1 MKKNELL
8 DENLTLRKKVERL
21 TTKNRSLEVL
31 SDDLKSENKTLKS
44 NLIKQE
50 IQINSVVNVMKAK
63 NDLLEAKDAMIETL
77 KSQRTVC
84 RMLKRLNMYSP
95 NQQSSTTYYL
105 THTFVGKLHNLKP
118 TIQMAPLK
126 YYCRYPITISTG
138 RPPTS
143 FPNPK

>member
-50 IQINSVVNVMKAK
+50 IQINSFVNVMKTK

-77 KSQRTVC
+77 KSQI
-84 RMLKRLNMYSP
+84 KKLN
-95 NQQSSTTYYL
+95 QKYL
-105 THTFVGKLHNLKP
+105 N
-118 TIQMAPLK
+118 
-126 YYCRYPITISTG
+126 
-138 RPPTS
+138 
-143 FPNPK
+143 

>member
-31 SDDLKSENKTLKS
+31 SDDLKSENNTLKS

-50 IQINSVVNVMKAK
+50 IQINSIVNVMKTK

-77 KSQRTVC
+77 KFQI
-84 RMLKRLNMYSP
+84 KNLN
-95 NQQSSTTYYL
+95 QKYL
-105 THTFVGKLHNLKP
+105 N
-118 TIQMAPLK
+118 
-126 YYCRYPITISTG
+126 
-138 RPPTS
+138 
-143 FPNPK
+143 

>member
-77 KSQRTVC
+77 KSQI
-84 RMLKRLNMYSP
+84 KNLN
-95 NQQSSTTYYL
+95 QKYL
-105 THTFVGKLHNLKP
+105 D
-118 TIQMAPLK
+118 
-126 YYCRYPITISTG
+126 
-138 RPPTS
+138 
-143 FPNPK
+143 

>member
-31 SDDLKSENKTLKS
+31 SDDLISENKTLKS

-50 IQINSVVNVMKAK
+50 IQINSVVNVMKTK

-77 KSQRTVC
+77 KSQI
-84 RMLKRLNMYSP
+84 KNLN
-95 NQQSSTTYYL
+95 QKYL
-105 THTFVGKLHNLKP
+105 N
-118 TIQMAPLK
+118 
-126 YYCRYPITISTG
+126 
-138 RPPTS
+138 
-143 FPNPK
+143 

>member
-50 IQINSVVNVMKAK
+50 IQINSVINIMKAK

-77 KSQRTVC
+77 KFQI
-84 RMLKRLNMYSP
+84 KNLNQKHL
-95 NQQSSTTYYL
+95 N
-105 THTFVGKLHNLKP
+105 
-118 TIQMAPLK
+118 
-126 YYCRYPITISTG
+126 
-138 RPPTS
+138 
-143 FPNPK
+143 

>member
-50 IQINSVVNVMKAK
+50 IEINSVVNVMKAK

-77 KSQRTVC
+77 KSQI
-84 RMLKRLNMYSP
+84 K
-95 NQQSSTTYYL
+95 
-105 THTFVGKLHNLKP
+105 KP
-118 TIQMAPLK
+118 KSKNILIKT
-126 YYCRYPITISTG
+126 
-138 RPPTS
+138 
-143 FPNPK
+143 

>member
-21 TTKNRSLEVL
+21 NTKNRSLEIL

-77 KSQRTVC
+77 KFQIKN
-84 RMLKRLNMYSP
+84 LYQKYLN
-95 NQQSSTTYYL
+95 
-105 THTFVGKLHNLKP
+105 
-118 TIQMAPLK
+118 
-126 YYCRYPITISTG
+126 
-138 RPPTS
+138 
-143 FPNPK
+143 

>member
-21 TTKNRSLEVL
+21 NTKNRSLEIL

-63 NDLLEAKDAMIETL
+63 NDLLEAKDAIIETL
-77 KSQRTVC
+77 KSQI
-84 RMLKRLNMYSP
+84 KNLNQKFL
-95 NQQSSTTYYL
+95 N
-105 THTFVGKLHNLKP
+105 
-118 TIQMAPLK
+118 
-126 YYCRYPITISTG
+126 
-138 RPPTS
+138 
-143 FPNPK
+143 

>member
-31 SDDLKSENKTLKS
+31 NDDLKSENKILKS

-77 KSQRTVC
+77 KSQI
-84 RMLKRLNMYSP
+84 KNLN
-95 NQQSSTTYYL
+95 QKYL
-105 THTFVGKLHNLKP
+105 N
-118 TIQMAPLK
+118 
-126 YYCRYPITISTG
+126 
-138 RPPTS
+138 
-143 FPNPK
+143 

>member
-50 IQINSVVNVMKAK
+50 IQINSFVNVMKTK
-63 NDLLEAKDAMIETL
+63 NNLLEAKDAMIETL
-77 KSQRTVC
+77 KSQI
-84 RMLKRLNMYSP
+84 KNLN
-95 NQQSSTTYYL
+95 QKYL
-105 THTFVGKLHNLKP
+105 N
-118 TIQMAPLK
+118 
-126 YYCRYPITISTG
+126 
-138 RPPTS
+138 
-143 FPNPK
+143 

>member
-21 TTKNRSLEVL
+21 NTKNRSLEIL
-31 SDDLKSENKTLKS
+31 SDDLKFENKTLKS

-77 KSQRTVC
+77 KSRI
-84 RMLKRLNMYSP
+84 KNLN
-95 NQQSSTTYYL
+95 QKYL
-105 THTFVGKLHNLKP
+105 N
-118 TIQMAPLK
+118 
-126 YYCRYPITISTG
+126 
-138 RPPTS
+138 
-143 FPNPK
+143 